1 MPVRPDTEAL
11 NAVAAV
17 ARAAGEKIMAVYRTD
32 FAVESKDDDS
42 PVTAADRAAE
52 DLILDALAGPLG
64 MGFPVVGEESFAEGR
79 VPDVKG
85 TPFWLVD
92 PLDGTKEFVK
102 RNGEFTVNIALIA
115 DGRPALGVVYAPVLD
130 QMFGAVESHAFAE
143 TAGRPR
149 RAIRARQAPATGL
162 VALISR
168 SHMTPEAED
177 VLKNYK
183 ITERVTAGSSLKFCR
198 VAEGVA
204 DIYPRVGRT
213 MEWDTAAGHAV
224 LGFAGGRVVD
234 LNGRDIVYG
243 KSGFENPPFVALGAN
258 VPFPRG

>member
-11 NAVAAV
+11 NAVVAV
-17 ARAAGEKIMAVYRTD
+17 ARAAGEKIMAIYRTD
-32 FAVESKDDDS
+32 FAVEAKDDNS

-64 MGFPVVGEESFAEGR
+64 MGFPVVGEESFADGR
-79 VPDVKG
+79 APGVEG

-102 RNGEFTVNIALIA
+102 RNGEFTVNIALVA
-115 DGRPALGVVYAPVLD
+115 DGRPALGVVYAPAVGD
-130 QMFGAVESHAFAE
+130 MFGAVEGHAFAE
-143 TAGRPR
+143 SAGRPR
-149 RAIRARQAPATGL
+149 HAIRSRAAPASGL
-162 VALISR
+162 VALVSR
-168 SHMTPEAED
+168 HHMTPEAED

-183 ITERVTAGSSLKFCR
+183 ISERVTAGSSLKFCR
-198 VAEGVA
+198 IAEGLA

-234 LNGRDIVYG
+234 LHGRDIVYG
-243 KSGFENPPFVALGAN
+243 KSGLENPSFVALGAN